1 MVTLVTAR
9 ILGPD
14 DGEALEA
21 FLVLHRDTSMFL
33 RTNSRR
39 GGLVDH
45 GEMFQ
50 ATYAGAFHG
59 NSLVAVAAH
68 SWSGNVLVQAPEA
81 LDEVVKLCVQA
92 SGRRVRG
99 MNGPLAQVRVARR
112 VLGLEDA
119 KAETDSDEGLY
130 TLDLKDVVL
139 PPVLTSGAVATR
151 QARDNEHALLREWRL
166 AYDIELL
173 GARDTPEQRESSW
186 NHVKAQLDR
195 DDVRLATVN
204 DVPVSL
210 SAFNASLPDIVQL
223 GGIYTPPELRG
234 RGYAKASVAASL
246 LSARE
251 RGASRAVLFTDGE
264 SAIKTYEALG
274 FRLTG
279 EYALIILE

>member
-1 MVTLVTAR
+1 MPVTAR
-9 ILGPD
+9 ILRPD
-14 DGEALEA
+14 DAEALEG
-21 FLVLHRDTSMFL
+21 FLLVHRDTSMFL

-39 GGLVDH
+39 GGLVDN

-50 ATYAGAFHG
+50 ATYAGAFEG
-59 NSLVAVAAH
+59 DRLVGVAAH

-81 LDEVVKLCVQA
+81 LEEVVKLCVQA
-92 SGRRVRG
+92 SGRTVKG
-99 MNGPLAQVRVARR
+99 LNGALSQVHAARR
-112 VLGLEDA
+112 ALGLESA
-119 KAETDSDEGLY
+119 NAELDEDEGLY
-130 TLDLKDVVL
+130 ALDLRDLVL
-139 PPVLTSGAVATR
+139 PAVLTTGAVATR
-151 QARDNEHALLREWRL
+151 SARPDEHGLLREWRI
-166 AYDIELL
+166 AYDLEIL
-173 GARDTPEQRESSW
+173 GAKDTPEQRESSW
-186 NHVKAQLDR
+186 SHVKAQLER

-210 SAFNASLPDIVQL
+210 YAFNASLPDIVQL

-251 RGASRAVLFTDGE
+251 RGASRAVLFTDGA

-279 EYALIILE
+279 EYALVILE